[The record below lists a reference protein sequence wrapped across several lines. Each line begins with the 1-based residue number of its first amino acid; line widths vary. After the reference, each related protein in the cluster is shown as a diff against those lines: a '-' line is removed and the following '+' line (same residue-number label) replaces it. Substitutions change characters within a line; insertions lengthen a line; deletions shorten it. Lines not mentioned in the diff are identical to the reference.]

1 MEFPRRIIT
10 STHSQAHGTVFWE
23 KRQVCH
29 HLAKIHKCPVSPR
42 STREQRAHYL
52 VHQFDSKTKLNKHT
66 TLTSYRCLALVL
78 GNLSQRTYKIL
89 QENYYI
95 SEEEACRRLSK
106 TLRTRP
112 TTRSVSRHSPRF
124 TVIPQEATTRTSKKK
139 HQT

>member
-1 MEFPRRIIT
+1 MEFPRKIIT

-52 VHQFDSKTKLNKHT
+52 VHQLDSKTKLSKHT

-78 GNLSQRTYKIL
+78 GNLSQRT
-89 QENYYI
+89 
-95 SEEEACRRLSK
+95 
-106 TLRTRP
+106 
-112 TTRSVSRHSPRF
+112 
-124 TVIPQEATTRTSKKK
+124 
-139 HQT
+139 